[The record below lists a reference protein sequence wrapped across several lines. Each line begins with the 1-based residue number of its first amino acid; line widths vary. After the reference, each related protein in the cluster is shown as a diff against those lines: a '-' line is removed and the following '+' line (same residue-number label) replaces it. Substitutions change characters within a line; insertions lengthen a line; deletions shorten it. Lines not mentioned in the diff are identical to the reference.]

1 MSWFNE
7 WRAVGVSR
15 PVCVFSGR
23 FTPAA
28 RLSFTLVIE
37 AWAFVR
43 ALFSLV
49 VKVQRRFREGDSLD
63 RFEKSFVSRLLWGQ
77 L

>member
-1 MSWFNE
+1 MLWLNE

-15 PVCVFSGR
+15 PVCVFTGR

-37 AWAFVR
+37 AWA
-43 ALFSLV
+43 LIWSLSSLV
-49 VKVQRRFREGDSLD
+49 VKVQSGLRQSYAFDG
-63 RFEKSFVSRLLWGQ
+63 FQKAFVSRLLWGQ
-77 L
+77 F